1 MVYVLWVL
9 EVGTVALVGMLSQA
23 KEMGGWGQESGILVS
38 ALCLVISSHRGQ
50 PLPLIGPLFFPLEL

>member
-23 KEMGGWGQESGILVS
+23 KEMGGWDQESGILVS
-38 ALCLVISSHRGQ
+38 ALRLVISSHRGQ
-50 PLPLIGPLFFPLEL
+50 TLPLIGPLFFPLEL